1 MRFSLD
7 RLDQTK
13 VRQRTAEMVGERQNE
28 VMNTSLNIAKKP
40 HPAAY
45 ALHRQMLAVQRTMS
59 AATVE
64 QSMRASRW
72 ANAWYRLVQRKLDEL
87 QQAPRYLH

>member
-1 MRFSLD
+1 MDTSLD
-7 RLDQTK
+7 
-13 VRQRTAEMVGERQNE
+13 
-28 VMNTSLNIAKKP
+28 IAKKP

-45 ALHRQMLAVQRTMS
+45 ALHRQMMAVQRTMS

-64 QSMRASRW
+64 ESVRASRW
-72 ANAWYRLVQRKLDEL
+72 ANAWYQLVQRKLDQI